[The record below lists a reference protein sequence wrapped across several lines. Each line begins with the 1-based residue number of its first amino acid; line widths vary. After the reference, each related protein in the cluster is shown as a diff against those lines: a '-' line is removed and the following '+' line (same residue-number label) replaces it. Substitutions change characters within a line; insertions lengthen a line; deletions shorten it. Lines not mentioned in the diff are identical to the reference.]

1 MTGISERAF
10 TIREAGMV
18 NMSVGTVNH
27 EYHGIHGEIF
37 WPEWLVWTNV
47 TLVPPGGQFGKI
59 I

>member
-18 NMSVGTVNH
+18 NMSVGTVNQS
-27 EYHGIHGEIF
+27 ITVHGEFF

>member
-27 EYHGIHGEIF
+27 EYHGT
-37 WPEWLVWTNV
+37 W
-47 TLVPPGGQFGKI
+47 
-59 I
+59 